1 MGVERVSATAGAV
14 AGVVGRGRARHVAAA
29 AVGAAVLV
37 AHAAPRVG
45 APEPHHPPHHQQLRL
60 QQPAVRCAP
69 TPTTARPTR
78 AQYVRTFTFLSWLR
92 FPFALSLCFRHPL
105 CLFKHRLSTFGR
117 SVRRRRVRPR
127 LFRTGARYTVRLVL
141 YGRDRVRFIKNL
153 SDRRSLK
160 SRFV

>member
-1 MGVERVSATAGAV
+1 MGYS
-14 AGVVGRGRARHVAAA
+14 GRCCRSGRTRARAARRRRRCRRCSARRPRRA
-29 AVGAAVLV
+29 ACRRTRASSSTTSPATPTSTTCSQVR
-37 AHAAPRVG
+37 PD
-45 APEPHHPPHHQQLRL
+45 PHHR
-60 QQPAVRCAP
+60 
-69 TPTTARPTR
+69 TTDTRP
-78 AQYVRTFTFLSWLR
+78 VRT
-92 FPFALSLCFRHPL
+92 PLSLCFRHPL

-141 YGRDRVRFIKNL
+141 YGRDRYRFIKNL